1 MKAPAI
7 NGLLYGYIASIPI
20 HKKFQVINV
29 SWCKC
34 GVKSN
39 QFKKW
44 GKVGGFEQ
52 TIPSIKID
60 HPCSSNRGVYCE

>member
-1 MKAPAI
+1 
-7 NGLLYGYIASIPI
+7 
-20 HKKFQVINV
+20 VINV